1 VRSQVYGGI
10 PGEHPRTTAAV
21 QATKGQV
28 LLWEGKPID
37 ALFHSTSGGS
47 TLDAAEVFGKPVPYL
62 VGVLDP
68 HSALSPVHRWGPTPV
83 AETTLRKGLA
93 LRSPVTALQLTRG
106 RSGRLAT
113 VQVTTQA
120 GTTKITGATLRR
132 AGGLRST
139 WVTQLVTMSL
149 ARPGGAVRYGKVVTL
164 TGRAKGVKDPV
175 LQQRVSGVWTK
186 VAGPSLKAKVKLV
199 APASFRIAA
208 GKLAGSVL
216 KVPVAPLVTARAEAG
231 VVAGRVAPV
240 APGTTVELQQD
251 SERGWWTQVV
261 TTTGPAGEFTFD
273 PAVEPGTY
281 RVRVAPAQGF
291 AEGLSGQIELR

>member
-1 VRSQVYGGI
+1 
-10 PGEHPRTTAAV
+10 
-21 QATKGQV
+21 
-28 LLWEGKPID
+28 
-37 ALFHSTSGGS
+37 
-47 TLDAAEVFGKPVPYL
+47 
-62 VGVLDP
+62 
-68 HSALSPVHRWGPTPV
+68 
-83 AETTLRKGLA
+83 
-93 LRSPVTALQLTRG
+93 
-106 RSGRLAT
+106 
-113 VQVTTQA
+113 VTTQA